1 MINQILTALHCDN
14 VPSPYQ
20 PVKLCYTTY
29 DNASGTEF
37 GFQVHNPLT
46 GETRSLGGFHSETEA
61 EAAMGRCIEIM
72 TGEHYE
78 REREAAPDFKVVG
91 STENRWAEPG
101 FDSIGSER
109 DSRHSVC
116 THTAGPRCKPCFNS
130 FPRGELIHHDG
141 EVMRKSCLIP
151 F

>member
-20 PVKLCYTTY
+20 PVKLCATAYGDDT
-29 DNASGTEF
+29 GTQF
-37 GFQVHNPLT
+37 GFQVYNPLT
-46 GETRSLGGFHSETEA
+46 GETRSLDGFHSEAEA
-61 EAAMGRCIEIM
+61 EAAMNRCIEIM

-78 REREAAPDFKVVG
+78 RERKTAPDFKVVG

-101 FDSIGSER
+101 FDSIDGER

-116 THTAGPRCKPCFNS
+116 PECLDYLPAGIAFCRC
-130 FPRGELIHHDG
+130 GY
-141 EVMRKSCLIP
+141 P